1 MILVV
6 ADTGPICY
14 LVLIE
19 GADVLSRLY
28 DRVVL
33 PKSVFA
39 ELTHPHAPAAVK
51 AWVSSLPGWV
61 EVRSASHVDLGS
73 ILGPGEAEAIALAL
87 ELKADSLLLD
97 EAEGRDEA
105 LRLGLPV
112 AGTVG
117 VLEKAA
123 ERELVNLPEMFARL
137 SRTSFH
143 ISRELLAQALERDA
157 ERRARRERDRGMQ
170 R

>member
-14 LVLIE
+14 LALIE
-19 GADVLSRLY
+19 ATEILPKLY
-28 DRVVL
+28 DQVVL
-33 PKSVFA
+33 PNAVFA
-39 ELTHPHAPAAVK
+39 ELNHPKAPPAVR
-51 AWVSSLPGWV
+51 AFVSHLPVWV
-61 EVRSASHVDLGS
+61 EVRSAKQLGAGGA
-73 ILGPGEAEAIALAL
+73 LGLGEAEAIALAQ

-97 EAEGRDEA
+97 ETEAREEA

-112 AGTVG
+112 SGTIG

-123 ERELVNLPEMFARL
+123 ERDWVNLPEMFSRL

-157 ERRARRERDRGMQ
+157 ERRARKARERGME

>member
-14 LVLIE
+14 LALIE
-19 GADVLSRLY
+19 ATDILSRLY

-33 PKSVFA
+33 PSAVLA
-39 ELTHPHAPAAVK
+39 ELTHPNAPSAVK
-51 AWVSSLPGWV
+51 AWASRLPAWV
-61 EVRSASHVDLGS
+61 EVRRAIQVDAGS
-73 ILGPGEAEAIALAL
+73 VLGPGEAEAIALAQ
-87 ELKADSLLLD
+87 ELNADSLLLD
-97 EAEGRDEA
+97 ETEARQEA

-112 AGTVG
+112 SGTIG

-123 ERELVNLPEMFARL
+123 ERDLVNLPEMFSRL

-143 ISRELLAQALERDA
+143 ISRELLTQALNRDA
-157 ERRARRERDRGMQ
+157 ERRARKERERGME